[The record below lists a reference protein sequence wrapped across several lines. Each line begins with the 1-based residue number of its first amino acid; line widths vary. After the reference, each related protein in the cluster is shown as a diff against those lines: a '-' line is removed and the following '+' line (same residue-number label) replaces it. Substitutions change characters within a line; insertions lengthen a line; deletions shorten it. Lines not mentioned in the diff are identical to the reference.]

1 MADYLVGII
10 AKLADSALAKFMF
23 QSSNLKVA
31 SDKYTAKNEKG
42 NTARVQ
48 YKDHRC
54 TCDVD
59 AIIPARVGVPVPGQI
74 VTLTGM
80 TLPTVNEDGEITS
93 GEFKID
99 PTATPRIEF
108 KIDSEANISQ
118 QNTDFIHCSFSVER
132 FLVKGIPNSQD
143 SDSDN
148 D

>member
-1 MADYLVGII
+1 MADFLVGII

-23 QSSNLKVA
+23 QSSNPKVV

-48 YKDHRC
+48 HKDHRC
-54 TCDVD
+54 TCDVE
-59 AIIPARVGVPVPGQI
+59 AIIPAKVGVPVPGQI
-74 VTLTGM
+74 VTLTGL

-93 GEFKID
+93 GEFMID
-99 PTATPRIEF
+99 PTATTPIEF
-108 KIDSEANISQ
+108 KVDSEANILQS
-118 QNTDFIHCSFSVER
+118 NTDFIHCSFSVER
-132 FLVKGIPNSQD
+132 YLVEGIPNSQD

>member
-99 PTATPRIEF
+99 PTATSRIEF

-118 QNTDFIHCSFSVER
+118 QNTDFIHCSFSGER

>member
-10 AKLADSALAKFMF
+10 AKLADATLAKFMF

-48 YKDHRC
+48 HKDHRC

-59 AIIPARVGVPVPGQI
+59 AIIPAKVGVPVPGQ
-74 VTLTGM
+74 VVKLSGLV
-80 TLPTVNEDGEITS
+80 LPTVNEDGDVT

-99 PTATPRIEF
+99 PTVATPIEF
-108 KIDSEANISQ
+108 KVDSEANISQ
-118 QNTDFIHCSFSVER
+118 SNSDFIHCSFTVER
-132 FLVKGIPNSQD
+132 YLVKGIPNTED

>member
-10 AKLADSALAKFMF
+10 AKLADATLAKFMF
-23 QSSNLKVA
+23 QSSILKVA

-48 YKDHRC
+48 HKDHRC

-59 AIIPARVGVPVPGQI
+59 AIIPAKVGVPVPGQ
-74 VTLTGM
+74 VVKLSGLA
-80 TLPTVNEDGEITS
+80 LPTVNEDGEVTS
-93 GEFKID
+93 GEFKVD
-99 PTATPRIEF
+99 PTVATPIEF
-108 KIDSEANISQ
+108 KVDSEADITQS
-118 QNTDFIHCSFSVER
+118 NTDFIHCSFSVER
-132 FLVKGIPNSQD
+132 CLVTGIPNTED